1 MVGDD
6 VMSSSQFWK
15 TELYD
20 QKLSFVSEYGKDV
33 VELLHPLPGEKIFDL
48 GCGTGDLAYEISK
61 SGATVTGM
69 DYSAEMI
76 EKARGKFPAIHFFNG
91 NAEQFQLDE
100 TFDAVFS
107 NAALH
112 WMKNAKQVV
121 ENIWKILHSGG
132 RFVAEFGGQ
141 GNVEQIVKATGEV
154 LANDYG
160 IDADKL
166 NPWFLPSIAEYS
178 TLLEQQG
185 FRVTYAV
192 HFDRPTKMEDGE
204 DGLHHWLSGFA
215 HSFFNET
222 ADDEKRINFDKIAA
236 KLRNDLFHN
245 GSWYVDYVRI
255 RIKAIKP

>member
-1 MVGDD
+1 
-6 VMSSSQFWK
+6 MSSGQFWK

-20 QKLSFVSEYGKDV
+20 NKLGFVSEYGKEI
-33 VELLHPLPGEKIFDL
+33 VELLSPAPGEKIFDL

-76 EKARGKFPAIHFFNG
+76 AKAREKYPTIHFLSG
-91 NAEQFQLDE
+91 NAEQFQLNE
-100 TFDAVFS
+100 SFDAVFS

-121 ENIWKILHSGG
+121 ENVWNILNSGG
-132 RFVAEFGGQ
+132 RFVAEFGGK
-141 GNVEQIVKATGEV
+141 GNVNKIVNATTDV
-154 LANDYG
+154 LDKDYD

-166 NPWFLPSIAEYS
+166 NPWFFPSIAEYCA
-178 TLLEQQG
+178 LLEQQG

-204 DGLHHWLSGFA
+204 EGLSHWLLGFA
-215 HSFFNET
+215 NHFFEGVSEE
-222 ADDEKRINFDKIAA
+222 EKKKIYTKIAA
-236 KLRNDLFHN
+236 KVRNDLFHD

-255 RIKAIKP
+255 RVKAIKP